1 MWIINGR
8 FRRVLIL
15 FWMPFHLVMVLLFD
29 LPGALLDATIATMPP
44 RKKPSP
50 KKPPVRKRRANTL
63 LQGPGKKDSSSG
75 TVKPAVNVPA
85 TPVPKT
91 PSLRLFMTSHK
102 TAIPALRLNGPKPPM
117 RQRPDLVTDSLLDLI
132 EPSSPYQIS
141 YLTL

>member
-1 MWIINGR
+1 
-8 FRRVLIL
+8 
-15 FWMPFHLVMVLLFD
+15 MVLLFD

-85 TPVPKT
+85 TPVQTTQSDYVLPKYRT
-91 PSLRLFMTSHK
+91 F
-102 TAIPALRLNGPKPPM
+102 PA
-117 RQRPDLVTDSLLDLI
+117 VLI
-132 EPSSPYQIS
+132 LADVLPEGHYWPVWRDDRKKS
-141 YLTL
+141 